1 MQLRFVPTVGAVLFS
16 AALAAAQPGPS
27 PKDAARLAEVRF
39 SDGSVVR
46 MTVLQETLDF
56 QTKYGKLTI
65 PITDIRRIEM
75 GLHLPEGLQQ
85 TIDQSIRLLSSDG
98 YKQREDAT
106 KELMQAGH
114 WAMPA
119 LQKASNSPELEVAK
133 RAQLLVQKITEKAAP
148 EFLKLKAEDTVQTQ
162 DFQIVGRITTHAVKA
177 HSPLFGD
184 QLLKLSDLRSLHLRG
199 QRGEAELSLDAAKH
213 GSNSDQWFDTGINVD
228 SQLRLVVQSDGQ
240 VDLWPQT
247 PGQYMAHPRGFNTPG
262 KGGAY
267 LAGALIGRVGEN
279 GRTFLIG
286 ERYEGISSEEG
297 RLFLHIVPSPWNNA
311 SGGSYRVRVQTE
323 HLALSGR

>member
-1 MQLRFVPTVGAVLFS
+1 MRVSFIPSLGLVLACAAV
-16 AALAAAQPGPS
+16 ATAQPNLA
-27 PKDAARLAEVRF
+27 KDAARLAEVRF

-46 MTVLQETLDF
+46 MTVLQETLDV
-56 QTKYGKLTI
+56 QTKYGKLVI
-65 PITDIRRIEM
+65 PVTDIRRIEM

-85 TIDQSIRLLSSDG
+85 TIDQSIRLLSSEG

-106 KELMQAGH
+106 KELLTAGH

-133 RAQLLVQKITEKAAP
+133 RAQLLVQKITEKASP

-162 DFQIVGRITTHAVKA
+162 DFQIVGRITSTTVKA
-177 HSPLFGD
+177 YSPLFGE
-184 QLLKLSDLRSLHLRG
+184 QLLKLSDLRSMHLRG
-199 QRGEAELSLDAAKH
+199 QRGEAELSLDSAKF
-213 GSNSDQWFDTGINVD
+213 GSNSDQWFDTGLNVD
-228 SQLRLVVQSDGQ
+228 NQLRVIVQADGQ

-311 SGGSYRVRVQTE
+311 SSGNYRVRVQTE
-323 HLALSGR
+323 HLALSTR